1 MAEISK
7 PDFTYLWSSG
17 GSLVAPSNT
26 KIQTGWTAEVP
37 PFQWE
42 NWSQNRQ
49 DQAIAHVLQHGISVW
64 DNVTEYQAGKSYV
77 QGSDGFIYKSLTT
90 NTNINPTTDGGT
102 NWVIS
107 SVSYAIASTAQAQA
121 WTSNTTLV
129 SPLRLEE
136 AFKGSNQSLT
146 PNGYQKLPGGLI
158 EQWVTVTVTT
168 GSSFVVNL
176 PITFPTAC
184 VWAGAGEITEAT
196 GNYYF
201 SQVAGSTASTLS
213 VAVYGG
219 ASGAA
224 PTAQNGQVVKFY
236 AKGY

>member
-107 SVSYAIASTAQAQA
+107 SGSYAIASTAQAQA

-129 SPLRLEE
+129 SPLRLAE

-146 PNGYQKLPGGLI
+146 TNGYQKLPGGFI
-158 EQWVTVTVTT
+158 IQWGQGTITSSTSVGITWPIAFPAFGIAAVVTHSTSGAPSALGTQSVSTT
-168 GSSFVVNL
+168 GMTVRAPVSGTYSF
-176 PITFPTAC
+176 
-184 VWAGAGEITEAT
+184 
-196 GNYYF
+196 NYY
-201 SQVAGSTASTLS
+201 VVGS
-213 VAVYGG
+213 
-219 ASGAA
+219 
-224 PTAQNGQVVKFY
+224 
-236 AKGY
+236 